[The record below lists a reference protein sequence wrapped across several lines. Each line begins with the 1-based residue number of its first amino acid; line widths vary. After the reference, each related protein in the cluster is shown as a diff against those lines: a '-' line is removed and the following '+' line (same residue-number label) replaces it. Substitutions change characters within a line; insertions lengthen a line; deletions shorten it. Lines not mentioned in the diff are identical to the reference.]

1 MSVFSRP
8 ALRWL
13 VPSAAAVVVIGG
25 GAVAGTL
32 VASADSSLPER
43 SAAQLLVDVQNAKV
57 DGLSGTVVENA
68 DLGLGAI
75 ANLTQGKGDLS
86 SLLGGSN
93 TARVWYAGETKARVA
108 LIGTQG
114 ETDVIRNGSDVYVWK
129 STEKTASHFTFPAE
143 AEAEHKELQSASTLT
158 PQQAADAALAAID
171 PTTTVSTTGA
181 AKVAGRDAYEL
192 VLSPKDTASLI
203 GQVRLA
209 IDAEKHIPLRVDVYA
224 KNATNPAVRVAFQQ
238 ISFAVPDDQQF
249 VFKAPAGTKVNESS
263 AAELEKGIEE
273 QHKAAAEKQQQLAK
287 DDAPKTIGS
296 GWTTIVSAKLP
307 KSDAATKSAEG
318 QQLSGLVGVLPE
330 VSGSWGK
337 GHLFA
342 DEPSGG
348 IGCFT
353 PDSFPVFDVFRQNAY
368 VIADSNHG
376 YKMIGVG
383 ALVARELLGE
393 EQRLLAPFRF
403 GRYRTGH
410 LHPTSNSP
418 FPWS

>member
-43 SAAQLLVDVQNAKV
+43 SAAQLLVDVQSAKV
-57 DGLSGTVVENA
+57 DGLSGTVVESA
-68 DLGLGAI
+68 DLGLGAF

-108 LIGTQG
+108 LLGTQG
-114 ETDVIRNGSDVYVWK
+114 ETDVIRNGSDVYLWK
-129 STEKTASHFTFPAE
+129 STEKTAAHFKIPAG
-143 AEAEHKELQSASTLT
+143 ADAKHRELGAASTLT
-158 PQQAADAALAAID
+158 PQQAADEALAAIN
-171 PTTTVSTTGA
+171 PTTAVSTTGA

-192 VLSPKDTASLI
+192 VLSPKDAGSLI

-224 KNATNPAVRVAFQQ
+224 KNATKPAVRVAFQQ

-249 VFKAPAGTKVNESS
+249 VFKAPAGTKVQEST
-263 AAELEKGIEE
+263 AGEVKKGLADH
-273 QHKAAAEKQQQLAK
+273 QKAAAEKQERAK
-287 DDAPKTIGS
+287 ADASKSGAPKMIGT

-307 KSDAATKSAEG
+307 KTDAADSQAK
-318 QQLSGLVGVLPE
+318 QLSGLTGMLPE
-330 VSGSWGK
+330 VSGAWGK

-342 DEPSGG
+342 GTLFSVLVTDDGRVFAG
-348 IGCFT
+348 AVT
-353 PDSFPVFDVFRQNAY
+353 PEKLYQA
-368 VIADSNHG
+368 A
-376 YKMIGVG
+376 
-383 ALVARELLGE
+383 A
-393 EQRLLAPFRF
+393 
-403 GRYRTGH
+403 
-410 LHPTSNSP
+410 
-418 FPWS
+418 